1 MKEII
6 EGVYVGSDADVKLVM
21 ADHTH
26 NWSIVH
32 AAKTPWHQKLLH
44 YTGACPVNEPERY
57 IARRSNE
64 LFLNLV
70 DAKKQKPN
78 IVMPILD
85 EAKKWIDVE
94 LMHERHVLIHCNKGH
109 SRAPA
114 VVLWWWR
121 LAALHEE
128 FDATIKTLFG
138 NYEVDRNS
146 GIIKLI
152 EEKWLGPKA

>member
-6 EGVYVGSDADVKLVM
+6 EGVYVGADTDVKLVI
-21 ADHTH
+21 ADHTR

-57 IARRSNE
+57 IARRQNE

-70 DAKKQKPN
+70 DAKRQKPN
-78 IVMPILD
+78 IVMPMLD

-94 LMHERHVLIHCNKGH
+94 LMHDRHILIHCNKGH

-114 VVLWWWR
+114 VALWWWR
-121 LAALHEE
+121 LAALHDE

-138 NYEVDRNS
+138 SYEVDRNS

-152 EEKWLGPKA
+152 EEKWNDSKA